1 MKFIICYVI
10 AILFTLIMEIQWYNT
25 VELIV
30 TEQGEE
36 FEGRYLIRGILI
48 RSILPINIL
57 SMLAIYSLSKLNEE
71 ELINVIM
78 DEYHQIIQLE
88 KAKSGKK

>member
-36 FEGRYLIRGILI
+36 FEADIL
-48 RSILPINIL
+48 
-57 SMLAIYSLSKLNEE
+57 
-71 ELINVIM
+71 
-78 DEYHQIIQLE
+78 
-88 KAKSGKK
+88 